1 MTNFVF
7 KSKGTS
13 DLQKISNQLL
23 IILSEL
29 RHQRSDN
36 VMILS
41 LLNKLTINDVLQK
54 QVDDYYTPPI
64 VHPEDEKD
72 LD

>member
-54 QVDDYYTPPI
+54 QVDDYYTPP
-64 VHPEDEKD
+64 VAHPEDEKD